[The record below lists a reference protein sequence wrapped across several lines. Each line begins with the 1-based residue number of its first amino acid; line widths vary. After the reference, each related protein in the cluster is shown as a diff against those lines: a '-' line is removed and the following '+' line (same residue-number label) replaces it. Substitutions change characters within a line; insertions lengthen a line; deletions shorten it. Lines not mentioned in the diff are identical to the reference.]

1 MNRDTEM
8 IAALLQ
14 VTMDVAVLVQNQMEI
29 DFSECTRKEFNVE
42 ARAVYIL
49 LLEAGVKCES
59 CDD

>member
-1 MNRDTEM
+1 M

-14 VTMDVAVLVQNQMEI
+14 VTMDVAVLVQNRMEI
-29 DFSECTRKEFNVE
+29 DFSECTRKEFNAE
-42 ARAVYIL
+42 ARAAYTL